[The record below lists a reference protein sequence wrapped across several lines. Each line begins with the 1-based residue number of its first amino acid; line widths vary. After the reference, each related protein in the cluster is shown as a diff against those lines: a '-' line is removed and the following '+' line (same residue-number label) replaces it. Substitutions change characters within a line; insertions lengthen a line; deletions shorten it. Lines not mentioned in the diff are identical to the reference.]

1 MSTTA
6 PAKETALARL
16 DDKTVLPVP
25 QLRGWADRMV
35 PQLAAALPVALRDNA
50 QRFARCLVT
59 EVQRNPFIQTCTGLS
74 LLGSLIQAAQLGL
87 EVGGPLGQ
95 AYLVPFWN
103 SKVGANEA
111 QMQVGYRG
119 LLTLGYRSGQVGNM
133 FAQLVHANDE
143 FDIDL
148 GSTPR
153 VRHRPAI
160 TKERGEVIGVYAVLL
175 KTVTDR
181 PDVEW
186 MSKQDIEDHKNKYS
200 KAANKGFSPWQ
211 TAWGEMARK
220 TPLRR
225 LAKRTPVSV
234 DLVTAAVLDEHG
246 EEGVAQNLRAL
257 AAEALEI
264 DLPPARSD
272 AAEALADK
280 LPEPDGPAKK

>member
-6 PAKETALARL
+6 PAKETALAKI

-25 QLRGWADRMV
+25 QLRGWADKMV
-35 PQLAAALPVALRDNA
+35 PHLAASLPAALRDNA
-50 QRFARCLVT
+50 QRFARALVT
-59 EVQRNPFIQTCTGLS
+59 EVQRNPNVQNCTGLS

-133 FAQLVHANDE
+133 FAQIVHEGDE

-148 GSTPR
+148 GTSPR
-153 VRHRPAI
+153 VHHKPAI
-160 TKERGEVIGVYAVLL
+160 SKERGEAVGVYAVLL

-186 MSKQDIEDHKNKYS
+186 MSRQEIEEHKNKYS
-200 KAANKGFSPWQ
+200 KAANKGYSPWQ

-234 DLVTAAVLDEHG
+234 ELVTAAVLDEHG
-246 EEGVAQNLRAL
+246 EEGVPQNLRAL
-257 AAEALEI
+257 AAETLEI
-264 DLPPARSD
+264 DLPPARSE
-272 AAEALADK
+272 AAEQLADK
-280 LPEPDGPAKK
+280 LPAPDGPAKK